1 MYDTFFESRS
11 EERVKEYQR
20 VYNSMIKYFNVF
32 KLTRNPFSI
41 NWLIEILNITTIKF
55 SLNDTKMDNRLRKD
69 Y

>member
-1 MYDTFFESRS
+1 
-11 EERVKEYQR
+11 
-20 VYNSMIKYFNVF
+20 MIKYFNVF

-69 Y
+69 F